1 MSYIRD
7 PDRATRGVR
16 AIASADNSPA
26 RQARRLRMAQATRA
40 RDRVMASI
48 ARGSLGAVIAGDS
61 GNGGGG
67 GSRST
72 TRPGPT
78 IGFTPG
84 ATYTS
89 FTTSANITPT
99 PPSYTVSGVG
109 PAPRPQPTDPGS
121 IGPAPHPQPIDP
133 VLSPPPAVS
142 PPASSGSGG
151 GGGGG
156 GGSFGVAMGPPAASP
171 PIPVIPPLDTGIPD
185 QAAVP
190 PADNTMRNV
199 LIAGGAALAAYFL
212 FFRKEGS

>member
-67 GSRST
+67 GGSRST

-99 PPSYTVSGVG
+99 PSSYTVSGVG
-109 PAPRPQPTDPGS
+109 PAPHPQPTDPGS

-156 GGSFGVAMGPPAASP
+156 SFGVAMGPPATSP
-171 PIPVIPPLDTGIPD
+171 PIPIIPPLDTGIPD

-190 PADNTMRNV
+190 PADNTMRNA
-199 LIAGGAALAAYFL
+199 LIAGGVAMAAYFL